1 MNEYRNHT
9 TEKIQWLLDSNRK
22 HLKIAMD
29 TFLFRD
35 DVDTILYNIEQ
46 MTAELTSRGVQ
57 V

>member
-1 MNEYRNHT
+1 MEADNQMT
-9 TEKIQWLLDSNRK
+9 DEKR
-22 HLKIAMD
+22 IAKD

-46 MTAELTSRGVQ
+46 MTQELVSRGVQ